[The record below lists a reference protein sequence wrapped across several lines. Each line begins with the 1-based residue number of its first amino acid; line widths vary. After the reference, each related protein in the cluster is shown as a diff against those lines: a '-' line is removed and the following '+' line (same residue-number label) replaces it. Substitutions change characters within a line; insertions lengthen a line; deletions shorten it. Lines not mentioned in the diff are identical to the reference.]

1 MINTIIQNIKNVIMT
16 DDYKSVYSSFDNI
29 PYYNKNK
36 EIATYIGM
44 KEFQTRK
51 TVYSLNTIFIPFSA
65 IAEISVTAPLDSSAE
80 NLLEFFDKNIMEK
93 LNNSIY
99 HNPEIKKLAIKP
111 DTNIKK
117 LVLQCE
123 FNISGIFRKEKLTL

>member
-1 MINTIIQNIKNVIMT
+1 MINTIIQNIKNVITT

-36 EIATYIGM
+36 EISTYIGI

-51 TVYSLNTIFIPFSA
+51 TVYSVNTIFIPFSA
-65 IAEISVTAPLDSSAE
+65 VAEISVTAPLDSSAE
-80 NLLEFFDKNIMEK
+80 TLLEFFDKNIMKK

-99 HNPEIKKLAIKP
+99 HYPEIKKLVIKP
-111 DTNIKK
+111 DTNIKR

-123 FNISGIFRKEKLTL
+123 FKISGIFRKENLTL